1 MIHYLE
7 LRFRGSTVQVVVNG
21 LKLVRL
27 DGGTG
32 ASSSRPLDT
41 HLVGENNEVTI
52 QIAPDELDSGE
63 VSTVSDVT
71 LVGTIK
77 TYSSDGVVAPEK
89 GDVLKEFDFDK
100 IVAQRQEE
108 LAEQF
113 DPTGVEGE
121 PSPPEVTL
129 PIEHSFTFDN
139 TGASFRERLLEG
151 TEITDEQRLRDYAE
165 RLLSLVSEKQAE
177 ALAQEFKPKLNDYST
192 LHPDSG
198 KNFVEEFPTFLREE
212 FFPGRPITEFGRS
225 DVGLRSWCEGRI
237 WELFVKPDQP
247 FLKTKG
253 VDGTSNEIPVY
264 VGAVD
269 GRLKV
274 VR

>member
-1 MIHYLE
+1 MMHYLE
-7 LRFRGSTVQVVVNG
+7 LRFRGATVQVVANG
-21 LKLVRL
+21 LKFARI
-27 DGGTG
+27 DGGSGGT
-32 ASSSRPLDT
+32 SSKPLNT
-41 HLVGENNEVTI
+41 HLVGENNDVTI
-52 QIAPDELDSGE
+52 RVAPDKLDSGE

-89 GDVLKEFDFDK
+89 GDVLKEFDFDE
-100 IVAQRQEE
+100 IVAERQQE

-129 PIEHSFTFDN
+129 PVEHSITFDN
-139 TGASFRERLLEG
+139 TGTSFRGRLMEG
-151 TEITDEQRLRDYAE
+151 AEITDKRRLRDYAE
-165 RLLSLVSEKQAE
+165 RLRSLLANQRAE
-177 ALAQEFKPKLNDYST
+177 ALAREFKPKLDDYST

-198 KNFVEEFPTFLREE
+198 KNFVDEFPQFLREE
-212 FFPGRPITEFGRS
+212 FFPGSPITEFGRS
-225 DVGLRSWCEGRI
+225 DIGLNSWCEGRI

-247 FLKTKG
+247 FFKTKG
-253 VDGTSNEIPVY
+253 AGGTSNEIPVY
-264 VGAVD
+264 VGEVD
-269 GRLKV
+269 GALKV